1 MPIIIVTIGLIFLYL
16 FLGYIVFVVIPYN
29 IIKFFAKIFIP
40 KNKREDIKNKYYDIK
55 YTAKYKIKDWWK
67 NG

>member
-1 MPIIIVTIGLIFLYL
+1 MPVIIISIGLIFLYL
-16 FLGYIVFVVIPYN
+16 LLGYIVFVVIPYN

-40 KNKREDIKNKYYDIK
+40 KNKREDIKNKYYNIR
-55 YTAKYKIKDWWK
+55 YKIKDWWK